1 MKRDKSI
8 ELLNCAIADELSAV
22 HQYMFFHFHCDDQG
36 YDLLSTL
43 FKRIAI
49 AEMLHIEKLADRVL
63 FLKGTI
69 EMKASETVKQIIDVK
84 EMIEFARQSEEDA
97 ITLYNNFAIEC
108 SNHADSVSKKLFEE
122 LVIDEEGHYAEFDD
136 EMENMLKFGEQ
147 YLVLQSMERSKKKS
161 TMMAAAAANAKNNE
175 PA

>member
-8 ELLNCAIADELSAV
+8 ELLNRAIADELSAV

-36 YDLLSTL
+36 YDLLSSL

-49 AEMLHIEKLADRVL
+49 MEMLHIERLADRVL

-69 EMKASETVKQIIDVK
+69 EMKASEEVKQITSVK
-84 EMIEFARQSEEDA
+84 EMVEFARQSEEDA
-97 ITLYNNFAIEC
+97 IVMYNNFAIAC
-108 SNHADSVSKKLFEE
+108 GNHADSVSKKLFEE
-122 LVIDEEGHYAEFDD
+122 LVLDEENHYAEFDD

-147 YLVLQSMERSKKKS
+147 YLVLQSMERSKKKA
-161 TMMAAAAANAKNNE
+161 TLAAAANPTGE

>member
-8 ELLNCAIADELSAV
+8 ELLNRAIADELSAV

-36 YDLLSTL
+36 YDLLSML
-43 FKRIAI
+43 FKRTAI

-63 FLKGTI
+63 FLKGVI
-69 EMKASETVKQIIDVK
+69 EMKASEEVKQITDVK
-84 EMIEFARQSEEDA
+84 SMLEFARASEEDA
-97 ITLYNNFAIEC
+97 VGIYNQFALEC
-108 SNHADSVSKKLFEE
+108 GNHADSVSKKLFEE
-122 LVIDEEGHYAEFDD
+122 LVLDEEGHYADFDD
-136 EMENMLKFGEQ
+136 EMDNMLKFGEQ

-161 TMMAAAAANAKNNE
+161 MMPPPTGNE

>member
-8 ELLNCAIADELSAV
+8 ELLNLAIADELSAV

-36 YDLLSTL
+36 YDLLSSL

-49 AEMLHIEKLADRVL
+49 MEMLHIEKLSDRIL

-69 EMKASETVKQIIDVK
+69 EMKAAHEVQQIITVK

-97 ITLYNNFAIEC
+97 IVMYNNFALEC
-108 SNHADSVSKKLFEE
+108 DNHADSVSKKLFEE
-122 LVIDEEGHYAEFDD
+122 LVLDEEGHYAEFDD

-147 YLVLQSMERSKKKS
+147 YLVLQSMERSKKKA
-161 TMMAAAAANAKNNE
+161 MMAPPTGNE

>member
-8 ELLNCAIADELSAV
+8 ELLNLAIADELSAV

-36 YDLLSTL
+36 YDLLSSL

-49 AEMLHIEKLADRVL
+49 MEMLHIEKLSDRIL

-69 EMKASETVKQIIDVK
+69 EMKAAHEVQQIITIK

-97 ITLYNNFAIEC
+97 IVMYNNFALEC
-108 SNHADSVSKKLFEE
+108 GNHADSVSKKLFEE
-122 LVIDEEGHYAEFDD
+122 LVLDEEGHYAEFDD

-147 YLVLQSMERSKKKS
+147 YLVLQSMERSKKKA
-161 TMMAAAAANAKNNE
+161 MMAPPTGNE

>member
-8 ELLNCAIADELSAV
+8 ELLNLAIADELSAV
-22 HQYMFFHFHCDDQG
+22 LQYMFFHFHCDDQG
-36 YDLLSTL
+36 YDLLSSL

-49 AEMLHIEKLADRVL
+49 MEMLHIEKLSDRIL

-69 EMKASETVKQIIDVK
+69 EMKAAHEVQQIITVK

-97 ITLYNNFAIEC
+97 IVMYNNFALEC
-108 SNHADSVSKKLFEE
+108 GNHADSVSKKLFEE
-122 LVIDEEGHYAEFDD
+122 LVLDEEGHYAEFDD

-147 YLVLQSMERSKKKS
+147 YLVLQSMERSKKKA
-161 TMMAAAAANAKNNE
+161 MMAPPTGNE

>member
-8 ELLNCAIADELSAV
+8 ELLNKAIADELSAV

-43 FKRIAI
+43 FKRTAI

-69 EMKASETVKQIIDVK
+69 EMKASEEVKQIIDVK
-84 EMIEFARQSEEDA
+84 AMLDFARASEEDA
-97 ITLYNNFAIEC
+97 IAFTINLQWN
-108 SNHADSVSKKLFEE
+108 
-122 LVIDEEGHYAEFDD
+122 AE
-136 EMENMLKFGEQ
+136 
-147 YLVLQSMERSKKKS
+147 
-161 TMMAAAAANAKNNE
+161 TMPIA
-175 PA
+175 

>member
-8 ELLNCAIADELSAV
+8 ELLNLAIADELSAV

-36 YDLLSTL
+36 YDLLSSL

-49 AEMLHIEKLADRVL
+49 MEMLHIEKLSDRIL

-69 EMKASETVKQIIDVK
+69 EMKAAHEVQQNITIK

-97 ITLYNNFAIEC
+97 IVMYNNFALEC
-108 SNHADSVSKKLFEE
+108 GNHADSVSKKLFEE
-122 LVIDEEGHYAEFDD
+122 LVLDEEGHYAEFDD

-147 YLVLQSMERSKKKS
+147 YLVLQSMERSKKKA
-161 TMMAAAAANAKNNE
+161 MMAPPTGNE

>member
-8 ELLNCAIADELSAV
+8 ELLNKAIADELSAV

-43 FKRIAI
+43 FKRTAI
-49 AEMLHIEKLADRVL
+49 AEMLHIEKLADRIL

-69 EMKASETVKQIIDVK
+69 EMKASEEVKQIIDVK
-84 EMIEFARQSEEDA
+84 EMLEFARASEEDA
-97 ITLYNNFAIEC
+97 IVVYNQFAMEC
-108 SNHADSVSKKLFEE
+108 GNHADSVTKKLFEE
-122 LVIDEEGHYAEFDD
+122 LVMDEENHYAEFDD
-136 EMENMLKFGEQ
+136 EMENMLKFGQQ

-161 TMMAAAAANAKNNE
+161 MMPPPSANE

>member
-8 ELLNCAIADELSAV
+8 ELLNKAIADELSAV

-43 FKRIAI
+43 FKRTAI

-69 EMKASETVKQIIDVK
+69 EMKASEEVKQIIDVK
-84 EMIEFARQSEEDA
+84 AMLEFARASEEDA
-97 ITLYNNFAIEC
+97 IVVYNQFAMEC
-108 SNHADSVSKKLFEE
+108 GNHADSVTKKLFEE
-122 LVIDEEGHYAEFDD
+122 LVMDEENHYAEFDD
-136 EMENMLKFGEQ
+136 EMENMLKFGQQ

-161 TMMAAAAANAKNNE
+161 MMAPPSANE

>member
-8 ELLNCAIADELSAV
+8 ELLNLAIADELSAV

-36 YDLLSTL
+36 YDLLSSL

-49 AEMLHIEKLADRVL
+49 MEMLHIEKLSDRIL

-69 EMKASETVKQIIDVK
+69 EMKAAHEVQQIITVK

-97 ITLYNNFAIEC
+97 IVMYNNFALEC
-108 SNHADSVSKKLFEE
+108 GNHADSVSKKLFEE
-122 LVIDEEGHYAEFDD
+122 LVLEEEGHYAEFDD

-147 YLVLQSMERSKKKS
+147 YLVLQSMERSKKKA
-161 TMMAAAAANAKNNE
+161 MMAPPTGNE

>member
-8 ELLNCAIADELSAV
+8 ELLNRAIADELATV

-49 AEMLHIEKLADRVL
+49 AEMLHIERLADRVL

-69 EMKASETVKQIIDVK
+69 EMKAAQEVQQIIDVK
-84 EMIEFARQSEEDA
+84 AMLEFARQGEDDA
-97 ITLYNNFAIEC
+97 VTMYNQFAIEC
-108 SNHADSVSKKLFEE
+108 GNNADSVTKKLFEE
-122 LVIDEEGHYAEFDD
+122 LVLDEEGHYAEYDD
-136 EMENMLKFGEQ
+136 EMDNMLKFGEQ
-147 YLVLQSMERSKKKS
+147 YLVLQSMERSKKKA
-161 TMMAAAAANAKNNE
+161 TMAAAAMPANE

>member
-8 ELLNCAIADELSAV
+8 ELLNRAIADELSAV
-22 HQYMFFHFHCDDQG
+22 HQYMFLHFHCDDQG

-43 FKRIAI
+43 FKRTAI
-49 AEMLHIEKLADRVL
+49 AEMLHIERLADRVL

-69 EMKASETVKQIIDVK
+69 EMKASEEVKQITDVK
-84 EMIEFARQSEEDA
+84 AMLEFARQSEEDA
-97 ITLYNNFAIEC
+97 VLTYNNFAIEC
-108 SNHADSVSKKLFEE
+108 GNNADSVSKKLFEE
-122 LVIDEEGHYAEFDD
+122 LVLEEEGHYAEFDD

-147 YLVLQSMERSKKKS
+147 YLVLQSMERSKKKA
-161 TMMAAAAANAKNNE
+161 TAMAAAAAAASN

>member
-8 ELLNCAIADELSAV
+8 ELLNRAIADELSAV

-43 FKRIAI
+43 FKRTAI

-69 EMKASETVKQIIDVK
+69 EMKASEEVKQITDVK
-84 EMIEFARQSEEDA
+84 TMLEFARASEEDA
-97 ITLYNNFAIEC
+97 IDVYNTFAMEC
-108 SNHADSVSKKLFEE
+108 GNHADSVSKKLFEE
-122 LVIDEEGHYAEFDD
+122 LVLDEEGHYADFDD
-136 EMENMLKFGEQ
+136 EMDNMLKFGEQ

-161 TMMAAAAANAKNNE
+161 MMPPPTGNE

>member
-8 ELLNCAIADELSAV
+8 ELLNLAIADELSAV

-36 YDLLSTL
+36 YDLLSSL

-49 AEMLHIEKLADRVL
+49 MEMLHIEKLSDRIL

-69 EMKASETVKQIIDVK
+69 EMKAAHEVQQIITVK

-97 ITLYNNFAIEC
+97 IVMYNNFALKC
-108 SNHADSVSKKLFEE
+108 GNHADSVSKKLFEE
-122 LVIDEEGHYAEFDD
+122 LVLEEEGHYAEFDD

-147 YLVLQSMERSKKKS
+147 YLVLQSMERSKKKA
-161 TMMAAAAANAKNNE
+161 MMAPPTGNE

>member
-8 ELLNCAIADELSAV
+8 ELLNRAIADELSAV

-49 AEMLHIEKLADRVL
+49 QEMLHIEKLADRVL
-63 FLKGTI
+63 FLKGVI
-69 EMKASETVKQIIDVK
+69 EMEASEKVKQITDVK
-84 EMIEFARQSEEDA
+84 AMLEFARQSEEDA
-97 ITLYNNFAIEC
+97 VGIYNNFALEC
-108 SNHADSVSKKLFEE
+108 SQNADSVSKKLFEE
-122 LVIDEEGHYAEFDD
+122 LVMDEEGHYAEFDD

-161 TMMAAAAANAKNNE
+161 ATAAAMP
-175 PA
+175 PAQ